1 MRQQSRTLRALAL
14 ACCAL
19 PVSALSL
26 VWRRVPAVPA
36 CELLRSSAPLAT
48 ATATADSPE
57 LPRIDWSFLD
67 AAFMITCPNED
78 GSNPRVDRA
87 LALLEQVGLG
97 QCTEV
102 REFERDD
109 EDRVRG
115 CYTSHIAILQ
125 EAQQRMSG
133 ADDYNVLVLEDNI
146 AVSTRIAQ
154 ETLDAVSQFVVRGG
168 EAAGGR
174 VDMVHLAYIM
184 YVPGL
189 SVEQQSSQNNIVK
202 LRCSPDSVLGTTAYI
217 ITRRGLDAILDEH
230 ATRGYVDAIP
240 NVMARLFADSRFAAF
255 PMPFHRAATIKSLV
269 NSQLDVLRSVLFTP
283 QVFTLWERLLV
294 GSGQNTNFL
303 FPALCVVLLVGALA
317 GGAETASALLAKS
330 RGEQVDLIL
339 PALSA
344 LVATPSLAI
353 LGYGLSLAP
362 KPQPPVQQPPPPT
375 SS

>member
-1 MRQQSRTLRALAL
+1 
-14 ACCAL
+14 
-19 PVSALSL
+19 
-26 VWRRVPAVPA
+26 VPA
-36 CELLRSSAPLAT
+36 CELLRSSAPHAT
-48 ATATADSPE
+48 PTATADSPE

>member
-1 MRQQSRTLRALAL
+1 
-14 ACCAL
+14 
-19 PVSALSL
+19 
-26 VWRRVPAVPA
+26 
-36 CELLRSSAPLAT
+36 
-48 ATATADSPE
+48 
-57 LPRIDWSFLD
+57 
-67 AAFMITCPNED
+67 MITCPNED